1 MFKKTVTYTDYNGV
15 ERTEDYY
22 FNLSKAEAMEWEL
35 STEGTLSEWMQ
46 KVIDSNNVPE
56 IIALFKE
63 VVLKSYGEKS
73 QDGKRFIKN
82 KETRDAFEQSPAYS
96 EIFIELATDANA
108 AAAFVNGI
116 LPPDIAKEIG
126 DNEQL
131 SIE

>member
-1 MFKKTVTYTDYNGV
+1 MFKKTVKYTDYNGV

-63 VVLKSYGEKS
+63 IVLKSYGKKS
-73 QDGKRFIKN
+73 LDGKRFEKSDDIRN
-82 KETRDAFEQSPAYS
+82 AFEQSPAYS
-96 EIFIELATDANA
+96 EIFMELATDADA

-116 LPPDIAKEIG
+116 LPPDLANERKELPP
-126 DNEQL
+126 QQ
-131 SIE
+131 